1 MWRYVEMKCTARY
14 VEMCQKF
21 NHVSEEKKKVGW
33 VGVVVDKMQNKA
45 DQPGWAWA

>member
-21 NHVSEEKKKVGW
+21 NHVSEKKRLGGLGW
-33 VGVVVDKMQNKA
+33 QVDKMQNKA
-45 DQPGWAWA
+45 DQPGRALA